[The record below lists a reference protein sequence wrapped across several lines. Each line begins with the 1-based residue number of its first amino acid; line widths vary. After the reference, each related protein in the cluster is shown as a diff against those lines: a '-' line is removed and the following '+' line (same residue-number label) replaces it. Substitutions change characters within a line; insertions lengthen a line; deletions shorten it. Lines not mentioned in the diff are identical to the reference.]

1 MSWQHQS
8 VIFLTKFKISFRHIP
23 IGERVVFFFL
33 RRKRL
38 TLWETDQNTEN
49 RYLYFCFILLF
60 FLLPSKRF
68 NSIHNPQIL
77 PLLCGSPLRDSTNC
91 FAFGSNVTSKS
102 CFLIL
107 AEVIFHSLF
116 VLIFFVFIFVLTL
129 SLSVQSAF
137 SLSVQTSEYASSLT
151 VVRHWSLWS
160 RFRFFFSQFVF
171 RVWFYDFVFCLGFHY
186 AIPLKNEV
194 YLSLVTCEQFKLR
207 RYKIMFELIIQ
218 LNWVDF
224 FTFEMKYVWAHNT
237 MYKFVWATTK
247 IKNLPLY

>member
-107 AEVIFHSLF
+107 AE
-116 VLIFFVFIFVLTL
+116 
-129 SLSVQSAF
+129 SAF

-207 RYKIMFELIIQ
+207 RTEPTHCIGRYKNIISFSYS
-218 LNWVDF
+218 LTPVTHWR
-224 FTFEMKYVWAHNT
+224 
-237 MYKFVWATTK
+237 
-247 IKNLPLY
+247 

>member
-91 FAFGSNVTSKS
+91 FAFGSKVTSKS
-102 CFLIL
+102 RVLIL
-107 AEVIFHSLF
+107 VESM
-116 VLIFFVFIFVLTL
+116 
-129 SLSVQSAF
+129 F

-151 VVRHWSLWS
+151 VGFIMPYHWRTKFISLLW
-160 RFRFFFSQFVF
+160 
-171 RVWFYDFVFCLGFHY
+171 
-186 AIPLKNEV
+186 
-194 YLSLVTCEQFKLR
+194 LVSNSNCGEQNLR
-207 RYKIMFELIIQ
+207 TALEDTRISSVSPI
-218 LNWVDF
+218 
-224 FTFEMKYVWAHNT
+224 H
-237 MYKFVWATTK
+237 
-247 IKNLPLY
+247 